1 MIVCC
6 GEALI
11 DMIPVPSM
19 GGSEILQPTAGGAV
33 FNTAIALGRLNV
45 PVSFFTGI
53 SSDKFGRQLSEELR
67 NSRVDMS
74 RVIVSDR
81 PTMLAFV
88 KLVNGQASYVFQ
100 YEDTAGISLTC
111 EHLPKAS
118 EQAEAYF
125 FGGISL
131 VSDPC
136 ATTYETLMVRECADN
151 VIMLDPNIRPAFV
164 SDERGYRERLDRM
177 FGYADIVKVS
187 DEDLDWISGQ
197 KLEGDAVADLI
208 DKGVAIVIVTKGSKG
223 ASLYTKNIRINAVPP
238 QIRMVDTV
246 GAGDTFNAGFLFW
259 FSRND
264 KLEKEKLGDLSEEKL
279 RNALDQ
285 GVYISSRVV
294 EKKGAAPP
302 WDHELDDRPFT
313 PTDKG

>member
-11 DMIPVPSM
+11 DMIPVSPSDES
-19 GGSEILQPTAGGAV
+19 GEFHPIAGGAV

-45 PVSFFTGI
+45 PVGFFTGI
-53 SSDKFGRQLSEELR
+53 STDKYGEQLSEELR

-88 KLVNGQASYVFQ
+88 KLTNGQASYVFHD
-100 YEDTAGISLTC
+100 ENTASISLTR

-118 EQAEAYF
+118 EVADAYF

-131 VSDPC
+131 ISEPC
-136 ATTYETLMVRECADN
+136 ATTYEALMAREHADN

-164 SDERGYRERLDRM
+164 SDEQKYRERLNRM
-177 FGYADIVKVS
+177 LGYTDIAKVS

-197 KLEGDAVADLI
+197 KPEEDAVADLI
-208 DKGVAIVIVTKGSKG
+208 AKGVAIVIVTKGEKG
-223 ASLYTKNIRINAVPP
+223 ASLYTGNTKIGATPP
-238 QIRMVDTV
+238 KTSVVDTV

-259 FSRND
+259 LSRNNGL
-264 KLEKEKLGDLSEEKL
+264 KKERLKVFSEEEL
-279 RNALDQ
+279 QNALNL
-285 GVYISSRVV
+285 GVYISSCVV
-294 EKKGAAPP
+294 GKKGANPP
-302 WDHELDDRPFT
+302 WEHELDSRFLR
-313 PTDKG
+313 

>member
-11 DMIPVPSM
+11 DMIPVSPSD
-19 GGSEILQPTAGGAV
+19 GSGDFHPIAGGAV

-45 PVSFFTGI
+45 PVGFFTGI
-53 SSDKFGRQLSEELR
+53 STDKYGRQISEELR

-88 KLVNGQASYVFQ
+88 KLTDGQASYVFHD
-100 YEDTAGISLTC
+100 ENTASISLAH

-118 EQAEAYF
+118 KMVDAYF

-131 VSDPC
+131 VSEPC
-136 ATTYETLMVRECADN
+136 ATTYEALMAREHANN

-164 SDERGYRERLDRM
+164 SDERKYRERLNRM
-177 FGYADIVKVS
+177 FGYTDIVKVS
-187 DEDLDWISGQ
+187 DEDLDWISWQ
-197 KLEGDAVADLI
+197 KPEEDAVADLI
-208 DKGVAIVIVTKGSKG
+208 AKGVAVVIVTKGAKG
-223 ASLYTKNIRINAVPP
+223 ASLYTGNIEVGATPP
-238 QIRMVDTV
+238 KTPVIDTV

-259 FSRND
+259 LSRND
-264 KLEKEKLGDLSEEKL
+264 SLKKEKLKVLSGEEL
-279 RNALDQ
+279 QNALNQ
-285 GVYISSRVV
+285 GVYISSCVV
-294 EKKGAAPP
+294 GKKGANPP
-302 WDHELDDRPFT
+302 WEHELNSRFLIP
-313 PTDKG
+313 PGEK